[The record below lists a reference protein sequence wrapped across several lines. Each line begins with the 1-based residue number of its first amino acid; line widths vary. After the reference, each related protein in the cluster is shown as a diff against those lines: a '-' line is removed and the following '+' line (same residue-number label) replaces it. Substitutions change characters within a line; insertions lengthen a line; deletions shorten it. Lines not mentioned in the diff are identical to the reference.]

1 MLILT
6 RWTDQSIF
14 IGDNIQIKVLGT
26 RGNRVRIG
34 IEAPKDC
41 VILREECL
49 ERFKNQHK
57 AQCAEVATF
66 IDKVM

>member
-49 ERFKNQHK
+49 ERFRNQHI
-57 AQCAEVATF
+57 AHNIEMGANIECH
-66 IDKVM
+66 